1 MIRFLSIASGSKG
14 NATLIYDEK
23 TLFQIDMGV
32 SLKLLRLGLNQIQK
46 SLEQIEM
53 VFITHEH
60 SDHIKGLD
68 YLTKR
73 NLPIFASEK
82 TPISEANHFEIGETF
97 HLGDFYIAPF
107 PLSHDAS
114 DPVGYLILHNDESL
128 VYLTDTGEIA
138 ENVLSLLKNRTYYVI
153 ESNHDLKMLLK
164 SHRPMSL
171 KKRIHGEFGHLSNAE
186 SAQYASRLIGD
197 KTKGVYL
204 AHLSEECNRDDIA
217 LATYRDILKE
227 HDIDLR
233 KLTIKCLHQHE
244 MTLGGDDE
252 N

>member
-32 SLKLLRLGLNQIQK
+32 SLKSLQVGLNKIHK

-60 SDHIKGLD
+60 SDHIKGVNILI
-68 YLTKR
+68 R
-73 NLPIFASEK
+73 RGLPIYCSEN
-82 TPISEANHFEIGETF
+82 TPLEKANHFFEGEAF
-97 HLGDFYIAPF
+97 HLGDFYIVPF
-107 PLSHDAS
+107 AISHDATN
-114 DPVGYLILHNDESL
+114 PVGYLIVNHDESL
-128 VYLTDTGEIA
+128 VYLTDTGIISETNLALI
-138 ENVLSLLKNRTYYVI
+138 KNRTYYLI
-153 ESNHDLKMLLK
+153 ESNHDLKMLFS

-171 KKRIHGEFGHLSNAE
+171 KRRIHGDHGHLSNTE
-186 SAQYASRLIGD
+186 SAEYMSLVIGD
-197 KTKGVYL
+197 KTKGIYL
-204 AHLSEECNRDDIA
+204 AHLSEECNKEEVA
-217 LATYRDILKE
+217 LSTYRAILE
-227 HDIDLR
+227 NHDIDLSGIS
-233 KLTIKCLHQHE
+233 IKCLHQWQ